1 MSTTQPA
8 VVTRP
13 GTDADHSDL
22 WRIFADVL
30 ASGEYYALDE
40 NTTRSEAID
49 YWTRADGCWYVAER
63 NGQIVGACMIHANQP
78 GHGSHVANAAFIV
91 DSAVRG
97 VHVGR
102 HLVERAV
109 DAARAAGYRSMQFNL
124 VVATNLAAIRL
135 YRGMGFRVIGR
146 EPDAFQLPK
155 GDFVD
160 ALVFHRFLTPDV
172 SHEEAAS

>member
-1 MSTTQPA
+1 MSTTQQA

-13 GTDADHSDL
+13 GTDTDHRDL

-40 NTTRSEAID
+40 YTTRAEAID
-49 YWTRADGCWYVAER
+49 YWTRTDGSWYVAER
-63 NGQIVGACMIHANQP
+63 DGRIVGACMIHANQP

-91 DSAVRG
+91 DSAARG
-97 VHVGR
+97 SHVGR

-109 DAARAAGYRSMQFNL
+109 DAARAGGYRSMQFNL

-135 YRGMGFRVIGR
+135 YREMGFHIIGR
-146 EPDAFQLPK
+146 EPDAFQLPN
-155 GDFVD
+155 GDYVD
-160 ALVFHRFLTPDV
+160 ALIFHRFLTLDV
-172 SHEEAAS
+172 SHEAAS